1 MDENDAQ
8 AADAGF
14 DPDDLSGVVICPIPG
29 QEITQADLQAIRDF
43 RRWLRDNPQIRKA
56 GR

>member
-1 MDENDAQ
+1 MDENHVQ
-8 AADAGF
+8 AADAEF

-43 RRWLRDNPQIRKA
+43 RRWLHDHPEIRKA
-56 GR
+56 AR